1 MTTRH
6 GHDPAGRQASATGD
20 AAAHQTLSVTA
31 ATALPVALPP
41 GSPQDVPSS
50 QVRGEHESL
59 RGTNIADATSSAEPS
74 VSSLT
79 PSAAASASSRRAAP
93 AGAPEQP
100 RARQRRRPRQQQ
112 PLPSVSTAPPGQTA
126 QTSHGRIGA
135 RQRAQ
140 LAADLSTRDVDVL
153 ARIAE
158 HRYLTSTQVQRFVF
172 TGYASDAS
180 ATRSSRYALAKLER
194 LGLLRRLDRRV
205 GGVRAGSAA
214 TIWQLT
220 PGGIRLLHDQ
230 NRGYRTHEPSG
241 RFLNHCLA
249 IADAHL
255 SLNDLTTTPAADTGS
270 DDGREDAHG
279 AAPAVG
285 IGIQKVTVAVEPASW
300 RRFTGP
306 GGEPRWLQPDL
317 ATTLTGTDAE
327 GEYTDH
333 WFIEVDCGT
342 ESIPTLLRKCD
353 QYAAYHA
360 SGVEQDQLGTFP
372 AVLWLFTGPTPEQA
386 THRLNRLEVALRRR
400 HRTTSSDHSE
410 GGTGMHRFATPD
422 TLSAVVTTFS
432 AVTNVSE
439 GGES

>member
-1 MTTRH
+1 MTTPPEH
-6 GHDPAGRQASATGD
+6 SPAGHETSAASD
-20 AAAHQTLSVTA
+20 PAAHQTLAVTA
-31 ATALPVALPP
+31 AAALPVALPP
-41 GSPQDVPSS
+41 GSPDVVASS
-50 QVRGEHESL
+50 QVRAEQGSL
-59 RGTNIADATSSAEPS
+59 RGTNTADATSSAEPS
-74 VSSLT
+74 TLSLS

-93 AGAPEQP
+93 ARSPEQP
-100 RARQRRRPRQQQ
+100 RPRQRRRPRTQQQQ
-112 PLPSVSTAPPGQTA
+112 PLPSVSTAPSV

-140 LAADLSTRDVDVL
+140 LAADLSTRDLNVL
-153 ARIAE
+153 TRIAQ

-230 NRGYRTHEPSG
+230 NRGYRTHEPSQ

-249 IADAHL
+249 IADTHL
-255 SLNDLTTTPAADTGS
+255 SLNDLRTTL
-270 DDGREDAHG
+270 DDPHHTDAN
-279 AAPAVG
+279 G
-285 IGIQKVTVAVEPASW
+285 IGIGFQQVAVAVEPASW
-300 RRFTGP
+300 RRYTGT

-317 ATTLTGTDAE
+317 AATLTGTDAE
-327 GEYTDH
+327 GGYTDH

-353 QYAAYHA
+353 QYTAYHA

-372 AVLWLFTGPTPEQA
+372 AVLWIFTGPTPEHA
-386 THRLNRLEVALRRR
+386 TQRLARLEAALRRR
-400 HRTTSSDHSE
+400 HHRTPSTDHSIS
-410 GGTGMHRFATPD
+410 GKGMHHFATPD
-422 TLSAVVTTFS
+422 TLAVVVTTFPS
-432 AVTNVSE
+432 VTNVSE
-439 GGES
+439 GGAS